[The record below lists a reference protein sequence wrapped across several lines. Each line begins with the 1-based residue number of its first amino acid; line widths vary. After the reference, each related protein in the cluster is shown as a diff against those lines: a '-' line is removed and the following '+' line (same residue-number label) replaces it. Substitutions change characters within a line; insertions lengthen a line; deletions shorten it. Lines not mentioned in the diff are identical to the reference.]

1 MNINVGELN
10 MEMLLHI
17 CCAPCATYT
26 VRALRDEGFEPVGYF
41 YNPNIHPFTEYRR
54 RLETLQQYA
63 EVVKLDVVYRDE
75 YMLEEFIKQA
85 FEVEDRCQLCYT
97 LRLEAAA
104 RQASDMGI
112 PVYTSTLLISPY
124 QKHEMIK
131 DIGEGLASDYGVDFH
146 YRDYRP
152 GYKETY
158 QLCRELE
165 LYRQPY
171 CGCIFS
177 EKDRYYRKLVEK

>member
-1 MNINVGELN
+1 

-26 VRALRDEGFEPVGYF
+26 VQALRDEGFDPLGYF
-41 YNPNIHPFTEYRR
+41 YNPYIHPFTEYRR

-63 EVVKLDVVYRDE
+63 GAVELEVVYRDE
-75 YMLEEFIKQA
+75 YLLEEFVKQA
-85 FEVEDRCQLCYT
+85 LEVEDRCHLCYT
-97 LRLEAAA
+97 TRLEAAA
-104 RQASDMGI
+104 RQASDRGI
-112 PVYTSTLLISPY
+112 SLFTTTLLISPY

-131 DIGEGLASDYGVDFH
+131 DIAVGLASDYGVEFH

-158 QLCRELE
+158 QMCRDMG

-177 EKDRYYRKLVEK
+177 EKERYFRTSVD

>member
-1 MNINVGELN
+1 

-26 VRALRDEGFEPVGYF
+26 VQALRDDGFEPVGYF

-63 EVVKLDVVYRDE
+63 AAVELDVVYRDE
-75 YMLEEFIKQA
+75 YMLEDFIKQA
-85 FEVEDRCQLCYT
+85 MEVDDRCHLCYT

-112 PVYTSTLLISPY
+112 PVFTSTLLISPY

-131 DIGEGLASDYGVDFH
+131 DIGESLASDYGVEFH
-146 YRDYRP
+146 YRDFRS

-158 QLCRELE
+158 QMCRDME

-177 EKDRYYRKLVEK
+177 EKERYCRKLVDE

>member
-1 MNINVGELN
+1 MN

-26 VRALRDEGFEPVGYF
+26 VQALRDEGFEPVGYF

-63 EVVKLDVVYRDE
+63 EAVELDVVYRDE
-75 YMLEEFIKQA
+75 YMLEDFIKQA
-85 FEVEDRCQLCYT
+85 MEVEDRCQLCYT
-97 LRLEAAA
+97 FRLEAAA

-112 PVYTSTLLISPY
+112 PIFTSTLLISPY
-124 QKHEMIK
+124 QKHEVIK
-131 DIGEGLASDYGVDFH
+131 DIGKGFASDYGVDFH

-158 QLCRELE
+158 QMCRDMG
-165 LYRQPY
+165 LYRQGY

-177 EKDRYYRKLVEK
+177 EKERYYRKLVDE

>member
-1 MNINVGELN
+1 

-26 VRALRDEGFEPVGYF
+26 VQALRDDGFEPVGYF

-63 EVVKLDVVYRDE
+63 AAVELDVVYRDE
-75 YMLEEFIKQA
+75 YMLEDFIKQA
-85 FEVEDRCQLCYT
+85 MEVDDRCHLCYT

-112 PVYTSTLLISPY
+112 PVFTSTLLISPY

-131 DIGEGLASDYGVDFH
+131 DIGESLASDYGVEFH
-146 YRDYRP
+146 YRDFRP

-158 QLCRELE
+158 QMCRDME

-177 EKDRYYRKLVEK
+177 EKERYCRKLVDE